1 LNKKFGLTTQQAEES
16 RKLHGTN
23 ALSIKEAQTIF
34 EMYLDSFKDPW
45 IIILTIAFI
54 VKLVLNIFSTISNVG
69 EVNWYET
76 VGLVFAILLS
86 TGVST
91 YSNYKNQQDFNTLQ
105 AENSKIISKVYRDYK
120 LKELMIDEIVKGDAI
135 LLQAGDKVP
144 ADGIILNGS
153 VKVDQAVLNGESEEA
168 KKVELGNNT
177 IPDNSDTYNQ
187 YKIFRGTTIM
197 SGEVVMEATELG
209 DNTLLGTINTSLQ
222 ENGKK
227 SPSAEKLNVLG
238 KSIGVMGYTASAIYI
253 LIALFQTF
261 FIDKVAFDLNTFS
274 LIAEIIMYSVTIII
288 MAVPEGLP
296 MMNALVSSMNG
307 RRLSKENILVSHNQI
322 IVRSIPFNHE
332 KQKWTEETLER
343 GILWNKNYVILTLK
357 RYYYNIISYYNIS
370 KKRMEYIKTY
380 IKCTC

>member
-1 LNKKFGLTTQQAEES
+1 MNKKFGLTTQQAEES

-135 LLQAGDKVP
+135 LLQTGDKVP

-197 SGEVVMEATELG
+197 SGEVVR
-209 DNTLLGTINTSLQ
+209 LL
-222 ENGKK
+222 
-227 SPSAEKLNVLG
+227 SPITCCLR
-238 KSIGVMGYTASAIYI
+238 
-253 LIALFQTF
+253 
-261 FIDKVAFDLNTFS
+261 
-274 LIAEIIMYSVTIII
+274 
-288 MAVPEGLP
+288 LP
-296 MMNALVSSMNG
+296 
-307 RRLSKENILVSHNQI
+307 
-322 IVRSIPFNHE
+322 
-332 KQKWTEETLER
+332 
-343 GILWNKNYVILTLK
+343 
-357 RYYYNIISYYNIS
+357 
-370 KKRMEYIKTY
+370 
-380 IKCTC
+380 